1 MKTALYIASAFFL
14 VVSCQTQN
22 TETVSEEKVTPTIT
36 VVQSAESKKTV
47 ASLEIEGMGCAM
59 ACGSA
64 INKALSDLD
73 GVLAT
78 EIDFDADRDSDFAIV
93 EFDENKVSADQMMET
108 VNALRKGHYKVSAV
122 TIEQHVPATNG
133 ASSTEEPKSGGEA
146 AKSKGQID
154 TRSFTLPNVLD
165 ILNRFI
171 R

>member
-1 MKTALYIASAFFL
+1 MKTTLYISSVLFL
-14 VVSCQTQN
+14 IVSCQPQS
-22 TETVSEEKVTPTIT
+22 TETVSEEKVTPTIN
-36 VVQSAESKKTV
+36 VVQSAETKKTV

-73 GVLAT
+73 GVVAT

-93 EFDENKVSADQMMET
+93 EFDESKVSADQMMEA
-108 VNALRKGHYKVSAV
+108 VNTLRKGHYKVSAV
-122 TIEQHVPATNG
+122 TIEQHVPAANG
-133 ASSTEEPKSGGEA
+133 ASAVEDPKTGAEA
-146 AKSKGQID
+146 TKTKGQID
-154 TRSFTLPNVLD
+154 TRSFTLPNILD

>member
-1 MKTALYIASAFFL
+1 MKTALYISTALFL
-14 VVSCQTQN
+14 IVSCQPQN
-22 TETVSEEKVTPTIT
+22 TETVSEEKVTPTVK

-64 INKALSDLD
+64 INKAISGLD

-93 EFDENKVSADQMMET
+93 EFEENKVSAEQMMEA
-108 VNALRKGHYKVSAV
+108 VNTLRKGHYKVSAV
-122 TIEQHVPATNG
+122 TIEQHVPAANG
-133 ASSTEEPKSGGEA
+133 ASSVDDPKTGGEA
-146 AKSKGQID
+146 AKTKGQID
-154 TRSFTLPNVLD
+154 TRSFTLPNILD